1 MATADAA
8 TTTLETP
15 IRAGDVFATPGR
27 QLTVASAIAFCDL
40 TSDPAERPDDDCAPA
55 GLVLAYGMSLL
66 AGAFDG
72 VRQVRRVREA
82 TLLRPVRIGDTVRV
96 EGRVEST
103 APLDDEVTVV
113 KCRSSLVDQ
122 HGLQVGRLAVDVLL
136 APSPAPRAPGFDGVD
151 LACLPL

>member
-1 MATADAA
+1 MTSTGAA
-8 TTTLETP
+8 TTLEPP
-15 IRAGDVFATPGR
+15 IRAGEVFATPGR
-27 QLTVASAIAFCDL
+27 QLTSAGAAAFCEL
-40 TSDPAERPDDDCAPA
+40 TGDPAERPDDDCAPA
-55 GLVLAYGMSLL
+55 GLVLTYGMSLV

-72 VRQVRRVREA
+72 ARQVRRVREA
-82 TLLRPVRIGDTVRV
+82 TLVRPVRIGDTVHA

-103 APLDDEVTVV
+103 APVDDAVTVV

-136 APSPAPRAPGFDGVD
+136 APGLARAAPGFDGVD